1 MPDSALIELG
11 RNAIA
16 MTLTLGF
23 PVLLAA
29 VVTGLVVGLF
39 QTMTQIQEQT
49 LAFVPKVFVVLL
61 VLSLFLPWML
71 SSMMEYTR
79 ELIVN
84 IPTQIF
90 H

>member
-1 MPDSALIELG
+1 MDSSALIELG
-11 RNAIA
+11 RNAVA

-71 SSMMEYTR
+71 STMMEYTR
-79 ELIVN
+79 ELIVH
-84 IPTQIF
+84 IPDTIF